1 MRKIFC
7 AKSLCVLSR
16 IIQVS
21 TPPNAWI
28 LDLFTG
34 SSTTGILANLLGRCF
49 LGIDQKEKFLRLSI
63 VLREEINY
71 ISKHRIC
78 LGNFKY
84 NHLCLKKRKL
94 IVLWNLVCIIGR
106 ICLFNVHVA
115 NICIKIV
122 RIERFKV
129 GVTNEDKN
137 YIRRVL
143 NWIHRWI
150 I

>member
-71 ISKHRIC
+71 ISK
-78 LGNFKY
+78 
-84 NHLCLKKRKL
+84 L

-122 RIERFKV
+122 RIERFKE

-143 NWIHRWI
+143 NWIHR
-150 I
+150 

>member
-1 MRKIFC
+1 
-7 AKSLCVLSR
+7 
-16 IIQVS
+16 
-21 TPPNAWI
+21 
-28 LDLFTG
+28 
-34 SSTTGILANLLGRCF
+34 LGRCF

-122 RIERFKV
+122 RIERFKE

-143 NWIHRWI
+143 NWIHR
-150 I
+150 